1 MEQTSQ
7 PIVPDDPA
15 RDERVLY
22 WLVGSGQVLVESL
35 VRSRPV
41 IVGKEFL
48 EHADE
53 VTSAEDQRVVEQL
66 ASHGANP
73 GGGSGSAP
81 VHPSP
86 DPQLRFQLLSYSRVR
101 WRTTANC
108 AKIDLNNRRERS

>member
-1 MEQTSQ
+1 VEQTSQ

-53 VTSAEDQRVVEQL
+53 VTPAEDQRVVEQL

-86 DPQLRFQLLSYSRVR
+86 DPQLRFQLLTRQDAAMDGAMAVNTPRRVR
-101 WRTTANC
+101 P
-108 AKIDLNNRRERS
+108 